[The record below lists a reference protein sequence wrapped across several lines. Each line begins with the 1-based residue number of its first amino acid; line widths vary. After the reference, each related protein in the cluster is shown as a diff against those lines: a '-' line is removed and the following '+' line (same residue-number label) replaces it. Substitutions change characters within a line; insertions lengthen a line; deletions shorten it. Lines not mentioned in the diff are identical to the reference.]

1 MSGKEKKWGWV
12 TRSQEEDIDLV
23 NIIRDT
29 RDLGSRR
36 FIIVMAISVAILAV
50 YLIVNAAFFP
60 APPVVTQGSE
70 RSPEYQVLYPPF
82 RLNEATEWHSVRVI
96 LDSGRAGRIEAFRG
110 RSAGYA
116 LVASMFAMRW
126 NERGLY
132 LANAFILWAAALVFF
147 FLLMEMVEFAY
158 AIAGTIALAF
168 VSPNLFWS
176 LTALPEPLAQLL
188 FVLAAL
194 FLVKSLVSR
203 YLRTYAIA
211 CGFMLGLELM
221 VMPVC
226 GLCIALFVVAIM
238 YERGRWSVADTPV
251 KYLFFGFC
259 AGFCV
264 SAAVNITVTGNV
276 SGPFLPAD
284 MTLAGAG
291 ISEIP
296 TASTG
301 WIGGMWRV
309 LFGGVH
315 GLLYIMPAAMLMPL
329 GVITLWRMELRPV
342 AIIMGGTFVFLLGAA
357 LIGPAPIT
365 GEVPGSRYLLPS
377 IPFIVAVLV
386 FVWSDTTA
394 ERIWLII
401 LSALTVVSCTLGWWV
416 DGPDPLPRSVLNAP
430 VSRTI
435 MLARKSILMDRG
447 HVSAK
452 SLEERYR
459 ESFERGE
466 ISLWL
471 ATLDRFTIKRIQ
483 GNERTVFHYL
493 RDRYDR
499 EGVIGEL
506 KRIDPDD
513 GVRPDLDDVPVVRPP
528 VPDS

>member
-23 NIIRDT
+23 DIIRDT
-29 RDLGSRR
+29 RDFGSRR
-36 FIIVMAISVAILAV
+36 FFIVMAMSVTILAV
-50 YLIVNAAFFP
+50 YLIVNAALFP

-70 RSPEYQVLYPPF
+70 RSPEYQKLYPPF
-82 RLNEATEWHSVRVI
+82 RLNEATEWHSVRSI
-96 LDSGRAGRIEAFRG
+96 LDSDRAGRIEAFRG

-116 LVASMFAMRW
+116 LVASLFAMRW

-132 LANAFILWAAALVFF
+132 LANAFILWVTTLVFF
-147 FLLMEMVEFAY
+147 FLLIELVEFTY
-158 AIAGTIALAF
+158 AIAGTFALAF
-168 VSPNLFWS
+168 VSPNFFWS

-188 FVLAAL
+188 FVAAAL

-226 GLCIALFVVAIM
+226 GLCAAIFVVAIM
-238 YERGRWSVADTPV
+238 YERGRWSVTDTPV
-251 KYLFFGFC
+251 KYLVIGFC
-259 AGFCV
+259 TGICV
-264 SAAVNITVTGNV
+264 SVAVNLAVTGEV
-276 SGPFLPAD
+276 SGPFFPAE

-315 GLLYIMPAAMLMPL
+315 GLVYIMPAAMLMPL

-357 LIGPAPIT
+357 LIGSAPIT
-365 GEVPGSRYLLPS
+365 GEVPGSRYLMPS

-394 ERIWLII
+394 ERIWLLI
-401 LSALTVVSCTLGWWV
+401 LSLLTVVSCTFGWWV
-416 DGPDPLPRSVLNAP
+416 NGPGPFPRSVLNAP

-435 MLARKSILMDRG
+435 LLARKSILMDRG
-447 HVSAK
+447 PVSVK
-452 SLEERYR
+452 HLEERYR
-459 ESFERGE
+459 KSLEQGD
-466 ISLWL
+466 IILWL
-471 ATLDRFTIKRIQ
+471 ATLDQFTLKRIQ
-483 GNERTVFHYL
+483 GHERAVFQYLIEHYE
-493 RDRYDR
+493 R
-499 EGVIGEL
+499 ESGGKL

-513 GVRPDLDDVPVVRPP
+513 GVRPDLDDVPVAKTAF
-528 VPDS
+528 PDR